1 MHRHPLPP
9 SPAWTCLPPTLTR
22 VHLPPAS
29 ALTRVHLPPA
39 ASFTRVAVPP
49 PPPPP
54 PQIDP
59 EVLED
64 ARLADQTRGGEEE
77 VLVLTND
84 GSGLQ
89 DVRTAHRAR
98 PARPKPAPSP
108 AARAKRTRRRR
119 APNPR
124 RCRPVWC
131 VRAPPSALTRACT
144 YPPVRFPQIPLLTEV
159 LDVIDSSLPL
169 IGRANAAQL
178 VFAPDHQTLALVR
191 STKHARRA
199 LGAIVLKPHRAR
211 GFLEIAFCV
220 VRKEE
225 QRSGVGKRLITRLK
239 QHAVE
244 HLRILHL
251 LTYADDS
258 ATTFFEKLGFDDPL
272 RADDPHNG
280 MPINRFHWGIS
291 HYIGS
296 QLRQCVLDPDGHTL
310 YAHTYRRRVPQLGR
324 RLPDPREHADD
335 APALAS

>member
-1 MHRHPLPP
+1 VSDKGNEILLCDGWHCQNNFHQRCIDPP
-9 SPAWTCLPPTLTR
+9 VEEVPEGAWLCPAC
-22 VHLPPAS
+22 VS
-29 ALTRVHLPPA
+29 
-39 ASFTRVAVPP
+39 SGN
-49 PPPPP
+49 
-54 PQIDP
+54 QIDP

-89 DVRTAHRAR
+89 D
-98 PARPKPAPSP
+98 
-108 AARAKRTRRRR
+108 
-119 APNPR
+119 
-124 RCRPVWC
+124 
-131 VRAPPSALTRACT
+131 
-144 YPPVRFPQIPLLTEV
+144 IPLLTEV